1 MLARGKLN
9 SIVSKI
15 SEVLMNNEVSH
26 EDFTTIINEEKT
38 IVNLNKALE
47 WWIFKEVIPK
57 KFIWLRKKAKEK
69 ALMKLLEL

>member
-15 SEVLMNNEVSH
+15 SEALMNNEVSH

-57 KFIWLRKKAKEK
+57 NLFDWGRRQK
-69 ALMKLLEL
+69 